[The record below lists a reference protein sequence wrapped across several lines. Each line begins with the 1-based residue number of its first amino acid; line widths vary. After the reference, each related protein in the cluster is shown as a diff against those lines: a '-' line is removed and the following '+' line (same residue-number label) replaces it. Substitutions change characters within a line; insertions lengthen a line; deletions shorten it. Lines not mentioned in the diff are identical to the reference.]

1 MNRKTTYIFVVM
13 LSITL
18 PIVFYF
24 LILFILNTRTT
35 QTTEAEY
42 NPFGI
47 TEEIEKE
54 PVKLL
59 FIGDIMLD
67 RTIRKDGERYGYSNL
82 FSCLEATFSQYNS
95 VIGNLEG
102 TVTNFESVSRDAGY
116 EEPAS
121 FRFTFDAA
129 AVAALKAIGLDT
141 VSIANNHIKDFG
153 EEGVIQT
160 VKNLGALEVDF
171 FGNPL
176 SKQERWLIKDVNG
189 VRVAYIPYNEFFGTK
204 EETFADLQ
212 STIQSSDIQI
222 IFAHWG
228 DEYVPVREDI
238 RELAYDFI
246 ESGAD
251 LIIGAHPH
259 VIQEKEVYQGATIY
273 YSLGNF
279 IFDQYFQEDVTE
291 GLAVGVEIF
300 NNKIISFTE
309 HKIKSKRHEGSCFV
323 N

>member
-1 MNRKTTYIFVVM
+1 MNPKATYILVVV
-13 LSITL
+13 LSIVL
-18 PIVFYF
+18 PILLYF
-24 LILFILNTRTT
+24 FIVSSFKNNTA
-35 QTTEAEY
+35 QNTENEY
-42 NPFGI
+42 NPLGLSSS
-47 TEEIEKE
+47 IEKE

-59 FIGDIMLD
+59 FVGDIMLD
-67 RTIRKDGERYGYSNL
+67 RTIRKDGEQYGYSNL
-82 FSCLEATFSQYNS
+82 FSCLETTFSQYNS

-102 TVTNFESVSRDAGY
+102 TITSFESVSKDAGY

-121 FRFTFDAA
+121 FKFTFDEQ
-129 AVAALKAIGLDT
+129 AVEALKVIGLDT

-160 VKNLGALEVDF
+160 VKNLNKLEIGF

-176 SKQERWLIKDVNG
+176 SKQERWLIKDIDG

-204 EETFADLQ
+204 EEAFADLQ

-238 RELAYDFI
+238 KELAHDFI

-259 VIQEKEVYQGATIY
+259 VIQEKEIYKNKTIY

-300 NNKIISFTE
+300 NNKIISFTDAVFAG
-309 HKIKSKRHEGSCFV
+309 KSGS
-323 N
+323 